1 MVLQKTVEFKGESV
15 GLLLAEF
22 SEPSVHQ
29 ANLPNPPAKSSSLWS
44 FKKTVEFKDESVGL
58 LLVEFSEPGLHQAK
72 LPNPPAKSSSLWSFK
87 KLWNLRVS
95 PWDCYWWNLASPA
108 STKPSFQIHQQRSRP
123 CGPQKT
129 VEFKGESVGLL
140 LVEFSEPGL
149 HQAKPPNPPAR
160 SSSLWS
166 FKKTVEFKGE
176 SVGLLLVEFSEP
188 GLHQAKLP
196 NPPTKS
202 SSLWSFKKL
211 WNLRVNPWDCYWWNL
226 ASPASTK
233 PSFQIHQRARP
244 CGPSKNYGI

>member
-15 GLLLAEF
+15 GLLLADF

-108 STKPSFQIHQQRSRP
+108 STKPSFQIHQQGARP
-123 CGPQKT
+123 CGP
-129 VEFKGESVGLL
+129 S
-140 LVEFSEPGL
+140 
-149 HQAKPPNPPAR
+149 
-160 SSSLWS
+160 
-166 FKKTVEFKGE
+166 KKTVEFKGE

-211 WNLRVNPWDCYWWNL
+211 WNLRANPWDCYWWNL

-233 PSFQIHQRARP
+233 PSFQIHQQRARP
-244 CGPSKNYGI
+244 CGPSKNCGI